1 MAKTHI
7 FVLPSYY
14 AEGIPKVLLEAAAS
28 GCAVITTEHPGCR
41 DAIVPGETGMLVAPK
56 DIPSLI
62 NTLASL
68 ISNRDLIE
76 SMGKAGR
83 QLAMQRFCITKVID
97 IHYSLYHT
105 FRKD

>member
-1 MAKTHI
+1 
-7 FVLPSYY
+7 
-14 AEGIPKVLLEAAAS
+14 
-28 GCAVITTEHPGCR
+28 
-41 DAIVPGETGMLVAPK
+41 MLVAPK

-68 ISNRDLIE
+68 LSDRDLME

-83 QLAMQRFCITKVID
+83 QLAVQRFCITKVVD

-105 FRKD
+105 LRKD